1 LSQVKGSGPNGRILY
16 QDVVSF
22 TPRAATETRA
32 EAPAE
37 KKAAPSATAGQ
48 VAHGGNQYQDIPLTS
63 VREIIAKRLLES
75 KTTIP
80 HYYLKIEV
88 VMDEISGMREK
99 LNKESKSKISFNDI
113 FIKAAS
119 LACRDVPEVNSQW
132 HGSFIRK

>member
-1 LSQVKGSGPNGRILY
+1 MSQVKGSGPNGRILY

-22 TPRAATETRA
+22 TPTAAKETRA

-37 KKAAPSATAGQ
+37 KKAAPTPAAGQ

-80 HYYLKIEV
+80 HYYLKIEIV
-88 VMDEISGMREK
+88 TADISG
-99 LNKESKSKISFNDI
+99 
-113 FIKAAS
+113 
-119 LACRDVPEVNSQW
+119 
-132 HGSFIRK
+132 